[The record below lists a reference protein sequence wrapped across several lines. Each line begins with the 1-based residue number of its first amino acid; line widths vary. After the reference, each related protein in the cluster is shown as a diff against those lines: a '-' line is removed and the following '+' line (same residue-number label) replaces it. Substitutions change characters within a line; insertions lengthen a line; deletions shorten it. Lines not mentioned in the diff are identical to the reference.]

1 MKFDVSGWL
10 IMGLTMP
17 EQRKLTGIFWHL
29 KWFVIIALLVLIIDL
44 FCVFVLWS
52 PEGISQLEQTLHQEL
67 AILGLSQSNVDFLA
81 GVATSLYNTVFVSTG
96 IDGMMRHAATLPPSS
111 TRNSTEIEFVETL
124 RPAIETAMLGL
135 QLFAL
140 RLGVILLTLPLFAI
154 VFLTAVSDGFLSW
167 YLRRTGGERESGF
180 IYHRAKRGLAWS
192 IVGLWVVYLLPPIA
206 MDPRYILPPFLLIAG
221 IATRL
226 QISFFKKFL

>member
-1 MKFDVSGWL
+1 MNAWHT
-10 IMGLTMP
+10 MGSMMP

-52 PEGISQLEQTLHQEL
+52 PEGVSRLEQTLHQEL

-81 GVATSLYNTVFVSTG
+81 GVATSLYDTVFVSTG
-96 IDGMMRHAATLPPSS
+96 IDGMMHHAATLPAS
-111 TRNSTEIEFVETL
+111 TTSTEIEFVETL

-140 RLGVILLTLPLFAI
+140 RLGVILLTLPLFTI